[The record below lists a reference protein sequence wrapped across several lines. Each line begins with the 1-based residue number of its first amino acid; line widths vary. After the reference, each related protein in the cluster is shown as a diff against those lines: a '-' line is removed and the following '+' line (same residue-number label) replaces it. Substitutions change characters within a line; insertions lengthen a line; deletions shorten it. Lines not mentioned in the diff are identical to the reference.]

1 MQRAD
6 NFGQAPIHN
15 ERIEKFNKIDEI
27 LNEIEKKQLSFSLKD
42 LKVNGKDM
50 LSLGLKGKEIGD
62 ALKFLLNAVLD
73 EKVENKKQ
81 PLLKYLKQNNI
92 K

>member
-1 MQRAD
+1 
-6 NFGQAPIHN
+6 
-15 ERIEKFNKIDEI
+15 
-27 LNEIEKKQLSFSLKD
+27 
-42 LKVNGKDM
+42 M

-81 PLLKYLKQNNI
+81 PLLNYLKQNKI